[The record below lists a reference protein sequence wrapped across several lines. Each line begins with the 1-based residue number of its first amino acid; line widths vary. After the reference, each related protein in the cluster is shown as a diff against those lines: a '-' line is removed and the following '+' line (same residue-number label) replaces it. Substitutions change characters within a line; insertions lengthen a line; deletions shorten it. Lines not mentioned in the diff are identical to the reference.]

1 MGQCVDVAKQR
12 QFMFV
17 TPTLQKQSNYNKR
30 EETRAFSLYILYFF
44 FLVFP
49 FSFANNFY
57 IHTYQYSKM
66 SLTPEMT
73 LGQPKSGKRKPG
85 LRLTSKHLQPASSSS
100 PSPNSSSSYLGT
112 SQSNSRF
119 REQIGNIVNGNNA
132 NGENYSSQPVEE
144 EETSLAASYLQSTQP
159 PSLSQQHHHHQQQQQ
174 QDIKNQD
181 IPVLREAPLP
191 PPSINTSQ
199 QVLEP
204 NSHFMELKA
213 EDLET
218 LSRLGEGAAG
228 TVRKVLHKPTQLVM
242 AKKVC
247 FVLFFLLA
255 MEVRCGVAKCFNM
268 IVYFH

>member
-1 MGQCVDVAKQR
+1 
-12 QFMFV
+12 
-17 TPTLQKQSNYNKR
+17 
-30 EETRAFSLYILYFF
+30 
-44 FLVFP
+44 
-49 FSFANNFY
+49 
-57 IHTYQYSKM
+57 M

-85 LRLTSKHLQPASSSS
+85 LRLTSKHLQPASSS

-112 SQSNSRF
+112 SQSNTRF
-119 REQIGNIVNGNNA
+119 REQIGNIVNGNN
-132 NGENYSSQPVEE
+132 GPGDNYSSQPVEE
-144 EETSLAASYLQSTQP
+144 EEASLAASYLQSTQP
-159 PSLSQQHHHHQQQQQ
+159 LSQQE

-191 PPSINTSQ
+191 PPAINTGQ
-199 QVLEP
+199 QVVES
-204 NSHFMELKA
+204 NSHFMEMKA

-247 FVLFFLLA
+247 IFQ
-255 MEVRCGVAKCFNM
+255 
-268 IVYFH
+268 